1 MADPNIALIYT
12 LNVEQ
17 NVYVDYHPFEM
28 QQILI
33 HNYLNSL
40 AFNDNFYKYLMIL
53 FINYTFF

>member
-33 HNYLNSL
+33 HHYINS
-40 AFNDNFYKYLMIL
+40 
-53 FINYTFF
+53 